1 MTSKRKLL
9 IAAAAV
15 GIVAASL
22 ALAAWGMRDQA
33 VEVRAELVGPRDLE
47 SVITATGRVRPRRHV
62 NVSSDVMG
70 RVIELNVQEGDEVE
84 RGMVLLRVDPSAIQT
99 QVSSAR
105 AALSQSEAQASQ
117 ARANLVQAERD
128 LARLVDLRD
137 RDPNLVSRAAL
148 EEAETRVQIQR
159 SALQSA
165 EFGAIQARARVDEV
179 EEQRAR
185 TTITAPISGRITRL
199 NIEEGET
206 VVVGTMN
213 NPGSLLLTVSDL
225 SIIETVLAVD
235 ETDVPRISVG
245 DPARV
250 QLDAYPG
257 RDFTAAVTRISDAS
271 ISTSGAGAPARGSVD
286 FEVFLTLMDPPPQL
300 RPDLSA
306 TADIVVD
313 RRPGVLSVP
322 IIAVTLR
329 DGVEGV
335 FVIEEGRAVWTP
347 VELGIT
353 GAEHFEVRSGLR
365 EGMQVVSGPYQQ
377 IQLLQDG
384 ASVRVADPESGPGG

>member
-1 MTSKRKLL
+1 MTTTRKVVIGVLAL
-9 IAAAAV
+9 
-15 GIVAASL
+15 GIVAASIAVAVL
-22 ALAAWGMRDQA
+22 GVGDRA
-33 VEVRAELVGPRDLE
+33 VEVRTEQVETRDLE
-47 SVITATGRVRPRRHV
+47 SVITATGRIRPRRHV

-70 RVIELNVQEGDEVE
+70 RVVELNIQEGDEVE
-84 RGMVLLRVDPSAIQT
+84 RGMVLLRIDPSAIQT

-105 AALSQSEAQASQ
+105 AALSQSEAQVSQ
-117 ARANLVQAERD
+117 ARTNLVQAERD
-128 LARLVDLRD
+128 LARLLDLRD

-159 SALQSA
+159 SAFQSA
-165 EFGAIQARARVDEV
+165 EFGVVQARARLEEV

-225 SIIETVLAVD
+225 SIIETVLVVD
-235 ETDVPRISVG
+235 ETDVPRIRIG

-257 RDFTAAVTRISDAS
+257 QSFQAAVTRISDAS
-271 ISTSGAGAPARGSVD
+271 IAGAGSGPASRGSVD
-286 FEVFLTLMDPPPQL
+286 FEVFLTLADPPSQL

-313 RRPGVLSVP
+313 RRPDVLSVP

-335 FVIEEGRAVWTP
+335 FVVEDGRARWTP

-353 GAEHFEVRSGLR
+353 GAEHFEVRSGLQR
-365 EGMQVVSGPYQQ
+365 GTRVVSGPYQV
-377 IQLLQDG
+377 IQLLEDD
-384 ASVRVADPESGPGG
+384 AAIRVADPEPGPGG